1 MTDPVKQREMEIKVS
16 QSQQKIM
23 EWEEELKQLKGLYI
37 LIMHFPN
44 LLSPLLLV
52 PISFLKDEMF
62 FSQ

>member
-1 MTDPVKQREMEIKVS
+1 MTDPVKQREMETKVS
-16 QSQQKIM
+16 QSQQKIT